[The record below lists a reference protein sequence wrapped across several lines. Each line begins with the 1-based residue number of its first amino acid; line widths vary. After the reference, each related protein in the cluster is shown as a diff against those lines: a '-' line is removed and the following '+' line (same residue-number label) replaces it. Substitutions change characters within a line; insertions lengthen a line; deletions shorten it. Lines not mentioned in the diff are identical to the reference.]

1 MLLYMYLF
9 IFFTRRKFRA
19 QELARLTWQHGP
31 APGPSGGSCGEL
43 SAPCLDNRS
52 RGRQLSSVT
61 ALDGHN
67 HYSDVRERFPPTA
80 SGRDARSEE
89 SELPEATVYG
99 HRAGSRG
106 GGGTPRGPCG

>member
-1 MLLYMYLF
+1 MLLYLL
-9 IFFTRRKFRA
+9 IFFTRRKRFG
-19 QELARLTWQHGP
+19 QELLARLTWQHGP
-31 APGPSGGSCGEL
+31 APGPSGGCGEL